1 MKKEHK
7 KYSKPKQ
14 PFNKERLIEEE
25 GIKKEFGLKNKKE
38 IWKSDSMIKSIK
50 RRAKKLISANKE
62 DQKLLF
68 ARLKKIGLT
77 TDSIADVLSLDKTD
91 YLKRRLQTII
101 VMKKIATTSKGAR
114 QLITHKKII
123 VGANVVDSPSYI
135 VPVELENK
143 ISLKTKTFKNQNKN
157 QILKNK

>member
-1 MKKEHK
+1 MKRKHK

-14 PFNKERLIEEE
+14 PFNKERLIEEAE
-25 GIKKEFGLKNKKE
+25 IKKEFGLKNKKE

-50 RRAKKLISANKE
+50 NRAKKLISANKE
-62 DQKLLF
+62 EQKLLF
-68 ARLKKIGLT
+68 DRLKKIGLV

-101 VMKKIATTSKGAR
+101 LMKKMATTSKGAR

-123 VGANVVDSPSYI
+123 VGRNVVDSPSYI
-135 VPVELENK
+135 VPIELENK
-143 ISLKTKTFKNQNKN
+143 ISLKVKTLKNQNKN
-157 QILKNK
+157 QIQKNK

>member
-14 PFNKERLIEEE
+14 PFDKERLIEEAE
-25 GIKKEFGLKNKKE
+25 IKKEFGLKNKKE
-38 IWKSDSMIKSIK
+38 LWKSDSMIKSIK
-50 RRAKKLISANKE
+50 NRAKKLISANKE
-62 DQKLLF
+62 EQTLLF
-68 ARLKKIGLT
+68 DRLKKIGLI

-101 VMKKIATTSKGAR
+101 VMKKLATTSKGAR
-114 QLITHKKII
+114 QLITHKKVI
-123 VGANVVDSPSYI
+123 VGRNVVDSPSYI

-143 ISLKTKTFKNQNKN
+143 ISLKTKTFKNQNKD

>member
-14 PFNKERLIEEE
+14 PFNKERLIEEAE
-25 GIKKEFGLKNKKE
+25 IKKEFGLKNKKE
-38 IWKSDSMIKSIK
+38 LWKSDSMIKSIK
-50 RRAKKLISANKE
+50 ARAKKLISANKE
-62 DQKLLF
+62 EQTLLF
-68 ARLKKIGLT
+68 DRLKKIGLV

-101 VMKKIATTSKGAR
+101 VMKKLATTTKGAR

-123 VGANVVDSPSYI
+123 VGRNVVDSPSYI

-143 ISLKTKTFKNQNKN
+143 ISLKTKTFKNKD
-157 QILKNK
+157 